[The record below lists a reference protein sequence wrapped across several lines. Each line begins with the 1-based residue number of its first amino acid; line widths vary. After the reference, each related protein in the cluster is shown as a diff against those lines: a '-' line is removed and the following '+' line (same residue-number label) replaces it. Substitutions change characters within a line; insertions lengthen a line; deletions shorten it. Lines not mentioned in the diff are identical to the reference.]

1 MYYQKIVIKVGTS
14 TLTHDTGA
22 LNLER
27 MDRLVRTLTDLI
39 NAGREIILVSS
50 GAIGAGV
57 RRAALPGRPTLL
69 REKQAAA
76 AVGQCSLMHIYDKLA
91 SEYGRPVAQI
101 LLTAHDLS
109 ENIRREHLS
118 QTLHTLIGWGV
129 LPVINANDSVSAE
142 EIESQANKLFGDN
155 DTLSALVAL
164 TTQSQLLVLLTDIEG
179 LYDSDPRH
187 NPSAKL
193 ISHVSSVTPELRA
206 GCSGAGTSRG
216 TGGMLSK
223 LDAGAM
229 VLAQGIDM
237 VITHGN
243 APESLYDIV
252 NRRKSVGTLF
262 SAAPLE

>member
-1 MYYQKIVIKVGTS
+1 MRYQKIVVKVGTS

-39 NAGREIILVSS
+39 HAGREIILVSS

-57 RRAALPGRPTLL
+57 SRAALPGRPTLL

-76 AVGQCSLMHIYDKLA
+76 AVGQCSLMHIYDKLS

-109 ENIRREHLS
+109 ENVRREHLS
-118 QTLHTLIGWGV
+118 QTLQTLIEWGV
-129 LPVINANDSVSAE
+129 LPIINANDSVSAE
-142 EIESQANKLFGDN
+142 EIESQNNKLFGDN

-164 TTQSQLLVLLTDIEG
+164 TTGAQLLVLLTDIEG
-179 LYDSDPRH
+179 LYDTDPRQ
-187 NPSAKL
+187 NPDAKL
-193 ISHVSSVTPELRA
+193 IPRVNAVTQDLRA

-237 VITHGN
+237 VITHGEK
-243 APESLYDIV
+243 PESLYDIIYQR
-252 NRRKSVGTLF
+252 NSVGTLF
-262 SAAPLE
+262 RACL